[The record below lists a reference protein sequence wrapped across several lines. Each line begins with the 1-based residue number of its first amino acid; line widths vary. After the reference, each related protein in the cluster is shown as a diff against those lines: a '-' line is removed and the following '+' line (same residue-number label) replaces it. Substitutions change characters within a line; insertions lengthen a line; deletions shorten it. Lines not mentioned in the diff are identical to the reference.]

1 MKEIK
6 DYIDDF
12 YETDDLI
19 RLAKNTPIFIE
30 NDTTKSDLAYQA
42 VCNKILDLLQNSHLR
57 DKYKI
62 EIDVRC
68 TNLIQKLFKTYV
80 TDDTFIITSSHD
92 HEATTDMLGNNKRY
106 IINLF
111 RLQDKQERIKIFGEI
126 ISAYKESGCKNVF
139 CIMVGTTPQSAV
151 VIDQTFFIELKHKL
165 TNNSVPH
172 LMFLDDCQGLLMI
185 ERNYEI
191 FDGFLASGHVL
202 SCLFPSVG
210 LLFTKLPHQIGY
222 INKQTLINVFDKLEI
237 INKYKDKAL
246 GFNEVLSNYF
256 ESILK
261 DTGFKKYKNEAPH
274 QFSMAL
280 PDTTVSK
287 KQDVDYL
294 PYGIRFNPM
303 DTCDNF
309 VRIRYFEA
317 IVLDSN
323 FFVEG
328 LNKLKKD
335 LVHMQKRKEMQI
347 EDLRYTN
354 ESRDKGKD
362 LYLELDEMKL
372 NSKFKNVLTI
382 QQLQTIREN
391 MFRSSQSMIKIR

>member
-6 DYIDDF
+6 DYIDNF

-57 DKYKI
+57 DKYRI

-80 TDDTFIITSSHD
+80 NNDTFIITSSHD

-111 RLQDKQERIKIFGEI
+111 RLQDKQERIKIFEEI

-151 VIDQTFFIELKHKL
+151 VIDQAFFIELKHKL
-165 TNNSVPH
+165 INNGVPH
-172 LMFLDDCQGLLMI
+172 LMFLDDCQ
-185 ERNYEI
+185 
-191 FDGFLASGHVL
+191 GHVL

-222 INKQTLINVFDKLEI
+222 INKQTLINIFDKLEI
-237 INKYKDKAL
+237 IDKYKDKAL

-294 PYGIRFNPM
+294 PYRIRFNPI
-303 DTCDNF
+303 DTHDNF

-323 FFVEG
+323 FFVAG
-328 LNKLKKD
+328 LTCKKE
-335 LVHMQKRKEMQI
+335 KKC
-347 EDLRYTN
+347 
-354 ESRDKGKD
+354 K
-362 LYLELDEMKL
+362 
-372 NSKFKNVLTI
+372 
-382 QQLQTIREN
+382 
-391 MFRSSQSMIKIR
+391 